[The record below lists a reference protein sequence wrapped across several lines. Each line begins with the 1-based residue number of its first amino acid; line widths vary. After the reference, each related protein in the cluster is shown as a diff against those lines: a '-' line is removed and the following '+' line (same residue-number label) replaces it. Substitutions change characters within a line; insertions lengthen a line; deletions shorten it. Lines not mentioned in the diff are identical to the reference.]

1 MEDEESQVSRMAKQ
15 KAKNLGKKILI
26 KLLPYII
33 GLLLVIV
40 IASSVFSI
48 FTSIM
53 DKMVELAANVKTN
66 VISFWKWVTDDYWIK
81 LDKEIEFTVV
91 DPETRTRN
99 NKKGY
104 FSR

>member
-1 MEDEESQVSRMAKQ
+1 MEEEESQVSRMAKQ

-26 KLLPYII
+26 KMLPYII

-99 NKKGY
+99 NKRRY

>member
-1 MEDEESQVSRMAKQ
+1 MEEEESQVSRMAKQ

-26 KLLPYII
+26 KMLPYII